1 MAVIKL
7 KIHVANLT
15 NVMGLFDVMQV
26 HKSTSGEVGPYY
38 EITAETDEA
47 ATILGT
53 VLSPFTLNGL
63 TLKLKVDN
71 GDEQEIPFVTADPI
85 AIDDLV
91 DDINALLTGATASED
106 TGALRITSNTL
117 GTGSS
122 IEITGGT
129 ALVALGFTN
138 GDRVVGKDQ
147 RITLVAGTYDYE
159 YDDLDGDP
167 DYYYMVRYYNTTT
180 GAVSSFGPAAK
191 GDIGSVLA
199 PSDLIKATIDL
210 AGMDGKPMT
219 ETEIL
224 FYNKYIPPL
233 EVGDYLVTGREL
245 MIETDMTGHAET
257 MLVRGARVSVAIMGT
272 SIVRE
277 ITVPTTGTEFKLNAA
292 IAAADDMFQ
301 VQVPDIP
308 AAVRRTL

>member
-26 HKSTSGEVGPYY
+26 HKSTAGEGGPYY

-47 ATILGT
+47 ATIPGT
-53 VLSPFTLNGL
+53 GLSSFTLNGL
-63 TLKLKVDN
+63 TLKLKVDD
-71 GDEQEIPFVTADPI
+71 GSEQEIAFVTADPI

-91 DDINALLTGATASED
+91 DDVNDQLTDAVASED
-106 TGALRITSNTL
+106 GGALRLTSNML

-129 ALVALGFTN
+129 ALAELGLTN

-147 RITLVAGTYDYE
+147 RITLVAGTEDYE
-159 YDDLDGDP
+159 YDDLNGDP
-167 DYYYMVRYYNTTT
+167 DHYYKVRYYNTTT

-191 GDIGSVLA
+191 GDVGSVLA

-245 MIETDMTGHAET
+245 MIETDMLGHAET
-257 MLVRGARVSVAIMGT
+257 MLVRGARVSVAIAGT

-292 IAAADDMFQ
+292 IAAADDVFQ
-301 VQVPDIP
+301 VRVPDVP

>member
-15 NVMGLFDVMQV
+15 NVMGLFDVIQA
-26 HKSTSGEVGPYY
+26 HKSTTGEVGPYY
-38 EITAETDEA
+38 EITAAIDEA
-47 ATILGT
+47 ATVLGT
-53 VLSPFTLNGL
+53 GLSSFILNGL
-63 TLKLKVDN
+63 TLKLKVD
-71 GDEQEIPFVTADPI
+71 GGSEQELTFVTADPI

-91 DDINALLTGATASED
+91 DEVNGQLTDAVASED
-106 TGALRITSNTL
+106 TGALRITSSTL

-129 ALVALGFTN
+129 ALTELGLTN
-138 GDRVVGKDQ
+138 GDRVVGKDE
-147 RITLVAGTYDYE
+147 RITLVAGTADYE

-167 DYYYMVRYYNTTT
+167 DHYYKVRYYNSTT

-191 GDIGSVLA
+191 GDIGSVLV

-210 AGMDGKPMT
+210 AGIDGKPMT

-224 FYNKYIPPL
+224 IYNKYIPPL

-245 MIETDMTGHAET
+245 LLVTDMTGHAET
-257 MLVRGARVSVAIMGT
+257 MLVRGATVTVAINGT

-277 ITVPTTGTEFKLNAA
+277 ISVPITGTEFKLNSA
-292 IAAADDMFQ
+292 IATADDGFQ
-301 VQVPDIP
+301 IQVPDVP